1 MRHSVRVG
9 AVIGLFCVAFILIT
23 AIRQRDEQV
32 DGGASQ
38 AFSGARKAQIARF
51 WDAYRRASD
60 LRQSGNLE
68 AAAGAYRAALQ
79 LDNRHEDTLYYLG
92 NTLFDLG
99 RYDDALLAFR
109 QLIGVNPLS
118 ARAHFQAGAILSC
131 PAAGAPFDLK
141 SAEQEFRR
149 TLEINREE
157 SEPLIR
163 LGEVALAGNR
173 LDEAERHLTDATRLN
188 VKAPGA
194 CYLLGYIYW
203 TRGDK
208 RKASEWLETALRRSA
223 VEKPAAGMS
232 GEGDRRTPSS
242 GDMRRQSLFAPF
254 IETIAT
260 LPENSAARIEAVY
273 APLAR
278 FCASLAEQR
287 NRPRGN
293 APKGE
298 AGHGT

>member
-1 MRHSVRVG
+1 MRRPVR
-9 AVIGLFCVAFILIT
+9 AVAAIGLFGVAFILIT
-23 AIRQRDEQV
+23 VIKQMDQRA

-38 AFSGARKAQIARF
+38 AFSETRKAQIARF
-51 WDAYRRASD
+51 WDACRRASELRESGD
-60 LRQSGNLE
+60 LNG
-68 AAAGAYRAALQ
+68 AVGAYREALR
-79 LDNRHEDTLYYLG
+79 LDARHEDTLYYLG

-99 RYDDALLAFR
+99 RYDDALAAFR
-109 QLIGVNPLS
+109 QLIAINPLS

-131 PAAGAPFDLK
+131 PASGAPFDLK
-141 SAEQEFRR
+141 AAEQEFRR

-163 LGEVALAGNR
+163 LGEVALATNR
-173 LDEAERHLTDATRLN
+173 LDEAERRLTDATRLN

-194 CYLLGYIYW
+194 CYLLGYISW

-208 RKASEWLETALRRSA
+208 QKASEWLETALRRRT

-232 GEGDRRTPSS
+232 GEGDRRTPSA
-242 GDMRRQSLFAPF
+242 GDVRRQSLFAPF
-254 IETIAT
+254 IESIAA
-260 LPENSAARIEAVY
+260 LPEDSATRVETVY

-278 FCASLAEQR
+278 FCASLSEQR
-287 NRPRGN
+287 NLPGGN
-293 APKGE
+293 ARKGE